1 MADLVITSANIG
13 DAETR
18 IKSIQVATGETIAV
32 GDAVIYAL
40 DGDTIKAYQADAT
53 TADGEYDADGV
64 AITGDSA
71 GGYIVVA
78 EKGPIEL
85 GGVTMTVGVAYG
97 VSATAGGIA
106 PDSDFSGYTS
116 ATQCI
121 LGVATAAGVLNL
133 DPYLT
138 GATT

>member
-1 MADLVITSANIG
+1 MADLTITTANAG
-13 DAETR
+13 SSETR
-18 IKSIQVATGETIAV
+18 TRSIQVATGETIAV
-32 GDAVIYAL
+32 GNAVTYAH
-40 DGDTIKAYQADAT
+40 DGDTEKAWQADAT
-53 TADGEYDADGV
+53 TADSEYNVRGV

-78 EKGPIEL
+78 EKGLVEL
-85 GGVTMTVGVAYG
+85 GTTMTVGLAYG

-116 ATQCI
+116 ATQCQI
-121 LGVATAAGVLNL
+121 GVATAAGVLNVA
-133 DPYLT
+133 PFLT